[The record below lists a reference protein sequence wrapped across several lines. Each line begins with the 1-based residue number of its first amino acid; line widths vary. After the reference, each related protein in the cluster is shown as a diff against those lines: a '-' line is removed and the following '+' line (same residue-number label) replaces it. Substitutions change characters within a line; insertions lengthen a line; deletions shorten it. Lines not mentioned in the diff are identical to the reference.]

1 MGAPPLFIEEVARSA
16 GGVLNRRLGMASL
29 SCRCLSFEKLPC
41 LRGAGSRS
49 ETEGLSL
56 QSETNPSPLR
66 GAPLR
71 QGSFSNCNFKL
82 KKYFPAIGKL
92 KIVLKKY
99 FPAIGKLKIVLKKY
113 FPDNGK
119 LKIVLKKYFPA
130 NRKLKIEFK
139 KYFPVI
145 RKKKN
150 VFYIC
155 IPYQLDS

>member
-71 QGSFSNCNFKL
+71 QGSFSDSISYNENIFSCIWENKN
-82 KKYFPAIGKL
+82 K
-92 KIVLKKY
+92 
-99 FPAIGKLKIVLKKY
+99 
-113 FPDNGK
+113 
-119 LKIVLKKYFPA
+119 
-130 NRKLKIEFK
+130 NRNIFSRIWENKNKN
-139 KYFPVI
+139 
-145 RKKKN
+145 RN
-150 VFYIC
+150 VFSRIWESRNKNRN
-155 IPYQLDS
+155 IFSRIWENRNKNRNIFSRIWESRNKNRNTFSHI